1 MTWYK
6 LWVGMM
12 QLSSCD
18 NVTVKLSG
26 GFCTDP
32 HWTQSTAVEL
42 VKETV
47 RLFTPKK

>member
-1 MTWYK
+1 MT
-6 LWVGMM
+6 
-12 QLSSCD
+12 QLASCG

-32 HWTQSTAVEL
+32 NWTQSTAVEL

-47 RLFTPKK
+47 KIFTPNR